1 MSKTLVRYNDP
12 QEYRPQLLQR
22 VYKKKLYSKE
32 LHCASQLKFY
42 RYVGVFHRAHRWPLQ
57 VYIFIGSRKRGD
69 GRWGPA
75 AGRGGAQR
83 YWGIGKPS
91 IRISLAMPSVCIE
104 FRIRNWVLHASL
116 SLNTHTTE
124 AQSPRP
130 VSPLGFPRKRQEG
143 FFCSANA
150 SITAVVRFVLL
161 PKYHCEKACCGSKTK
176 PVMELIMPETLI
188 TFWRA
193 RTPLAVSPPPPIQL
207 GLTKFNALVWLG
219 SVIHN
224 NHKLWGTGTALSSMH
239 ENLGRVSLVSIAA
252 LDLGPLHVRCGHDHI
267 LRGAALL
274 VVRELVLQRA
284 AIVVTISSIGPS
296 RAYGKYFLVLRSS
309 CTVGN

>member
-1 MSKTLVRYNDP
+1 MSKTLVRYRYNDP

-22 VYKKKLYSKE
+22 VYKTKLYSKE

-130 VSPLGFPRKRQEG
+130 IGACHERSA
-143 FFCSANA
+143 CS
-150 SITAVVRFVLL
+150 L
-161 PKYHCEKACCGSKTK
+161 PKKYTTCTGMTQDCESYGIDCTES
-176 PVMELIMPETLI
+176 I
-188 TFWRA
+188 RA
-193 RTPLAVSPPPPIQL
+193 R
-207 GLTKFNALVWLG
+207 
-219 SVIHN
+219 
-224 NHKLWGTGTALSSMH
+224 
-239 ENLGRVSLVSIAA
+239 
-252 LDLGPLHVRCGHDHI
+252 
-267 LRGAALL
+267 LRA
-274 VVRELVLQRA
+274 RRA
-284 AIVVTISSIGPS
+284 QDG
-296 RAYGKYFLVLRSS
+296 
-309 CTVGN
+309 